1 MGKRAGRK
9 LTREAKIANPQI
21 FLKREIGKG
30 IESGAPL
37 KNIAYLISTKFHIQK
52 QMALKMVMAEYDII
66 AKDWMDLD
74 AQAQVESTRQA
85 VNL

>member
-9 LTREAKIANPQI
+9 LTRAVKITNPQI
-21 FLKREIGKG
+21 FLKKEIGKG

-37 KNIAYLISTKFHIQK
+37 KTVAYLIATKFHIQK
-52 QMALKMVMAEYDII
+52 QMALKMVMAEFDVV

-74 AQAQVESTRQA
+74 AQAAS
-85 VNL
+85 